1 VNLLSTLLLIMAHR
15 FFFQCQIILCSCLT
29 IGLFF
34 FAYAAPSSSSF
45 QSILDDETV
54 DYPMGVRQSAT
65 ILFPDSV
72 GNRSEKASSSTVGG
86 NCKKTC
92 MLLITLSIISLTVFS
107 STEKE
112 IDTGSI
118 EDEKQESLDD
128 LPNHLKIG
136 KEFTM
141 RVTILQAYGLASEY
155 SDIFTQFK

>member
-1 VNLLSTLLLIMAHR
+1 MYLVVFYVGEYVCMGGCVGVYTKSKSSELFPLRRKLLCNFLLRCARNILEQKCCIVFWPLQCIVWAWVVNLLSTLLLIMAHR

-92 MLLITLSIISLTVFS
+92 MLF
-107 STEKE
+107 
-112 IDTGSI
+112 
-118 EDEKQESLDD
+118 
-128 LPNHLKIG
+128 
-136 KEFTM
+136 
-141 RVTILQAYGLASEY
+141 
-155 SDIFTQFK
+155 